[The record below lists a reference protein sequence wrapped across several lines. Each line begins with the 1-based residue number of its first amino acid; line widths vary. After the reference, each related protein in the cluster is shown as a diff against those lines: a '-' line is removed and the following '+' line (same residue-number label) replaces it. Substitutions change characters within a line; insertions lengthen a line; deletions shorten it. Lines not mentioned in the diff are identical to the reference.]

1 MSLSINPVRR
11 AVRHAIAIG
20 AAGAVLTVGIG
31 TSQALAAPT
40 PSPTPTPTAS
50 TATLPKL
57 PTAPK
62 VRIGFFANLTHAP
75 ALVAQ
80 QLRLFE
86 QNLNREGTQV
96 EYVLFNAGPAVI
108 EAMKGGAIDV
118 AYIGPNPS
126 ITGYNS
132 TNGTLLKVVS
142 GATSGGAYLVVKPG
156 INTVAD
162 LRGKKIATPQLGNT
176 QDVALRSWLKT
187 QGLQTTV
194 AGGGDVTV
202 IPTENA
208 QSLTLFKRGDIDGAW
223 VPEPWASRL
232 VLEAGAKVLLDEK
245 TLWPPSGQ
253 YVTTN
258 IIASQP
264 FLNQYPGTVR
274 SILQA
279 NNTAIRYIAAN
290 VLKSKDIV
298 QEQIT
303 KWTGKPLPDA
313 VINRSWG
320 NVRFTWDPLPLTL
333 KQGADDAVSVGL
345 LSLGS
350 KGLSGI
356 YDLRLLNSV
365 LKASKA
371 RTVTAGGLG
380 QQ

>member
-1 MSLSINPVRR
+1 MSLSITPVRR
-11 AVRHAIAIG
+11 AVRHALAIG

-40 PSPTPTPTAS
+40 PSPTPIPTAS

-62 VRIGFFANLTHAP
+62 VRIGFFATLTHAP

-208 QSLTLFKRGDIDGAW
+208 QSLTLFKRGDIDGAR

-274 SILQA
+274 SVLQA

-298 QEQIT
+298 QQQIT

-333 KQGADDAVSVGL
+333 KQGADDAVSIGL

-365 LKASKA
+365 LAASKA

>member
-1 MSLSINPVRR
+1 MSLSITPVRR
-11 AVRHAIAIG
+11 AVRQAIAIG

-75 ALVAQ
+75 ALVGQ

-274 SILQA
+274 SVLQA

-333 KQGADDAVSVGL
+333 KQGADDAVSIGL

-365 LKASKA
+365 LAASKA

>member
-1 MSLSINPVRR
+1 MSLSITPVRR
-11 AVRHAIAIG
+11 AVRHALAIG

-40 PSPTPTPTAS
+40 PSPTPIPTAS

-75 ALVAQ
+75 ALVGQ

-208 QSLTLFKRGDIDGAW
+208 QSLTLFKRGDIDGAR

-274 SILQA
+274 SVLQA

-333 KQGADDAVSVGL
+333 KQGADDAVSIGL

-365 LKASKA
+365 LAASKA

>member
-1 MSLSINPVRR
+1 MSLSISPVRR

-57 PTAPK
+57 ATAPK

-162 LRGKKIATPQLGNT
+162 LRGKKIATPQLANT

-202 IPTENA
+202 IPTDNA

-274 SILQA
+274 SVLQA

-298 QEQIT
+298 QQQIT

-333 KQGADDAVSVGL
+333 KQGADDAVSIGL

-365 LKASKA
+365 LAASKA
-371 RTVTAGGLG
+371 RTVTASGLG

>member
-1 MSLSINPVRR
+1 MSLSISPVRR

-50 TATLPKL
+50 TSTLPKL
-57 PTAPK
+57 ATAPK

-118 AYIGPNPS
+118 ACIVPNPS

-194 AGGGDVTV
+194 SGGGDVTV

-232 VLEAGAKVLLDEK
+232 VLEAGAKVLLDER
-245 TLWPPSGQ
+245 TLWPPGGQ
-253 YVTTN
+253 YVTTQ

-274 SILQA
+274 SVLQA
-279 NNTAIRYIAAN
+279 NNTAIRYIATN

-320 NVRFTWDPLPLTL
+320 NVRFH
-333 KQGADDAVSVGL
+333 
-345 LSLGS
+345 LGP
-350 KGLSGI
+350 
-356 YDLRLLNSV
+356 
-365 LKASKA
+365 ATPHAQA
-371 RTVTAGGLG
+371 RGR
-380 QQ
+380 

>member
-1 MSLSINPVRR
+1 MSLATTSVRR
-11 AVRHAIAIG
+11 AVRQALAIG
-20 AAGAVLTVGIG
+20 AAGAVLAIGIG

-40 PSPTPTPTAS
+40 PSPSPTPTVSA
-50 TATLPKL
+50 ALPKL

-118 AYIGPNPS
+118 SYIGPNPS

-176 QDVALRSWLKT
+176 QDVALRTWLKT

-202 IPTENA
+202 IPTDNA
-208 QSLTLFKRGDIDGAW
+208 QSLSLFKRGDIDGAW

-232 VLEAGAKVLLDEK
+232 ILEAGAKVLVDEK
-245 TLWPPSGQ
+245 TLWQPSGQ

-258 IIASQP
+258 IIASQA

-279 NNTAIRYIAAN
+279 NNTAIRYIASN
-290 VLKSKDIV
+290 VLKSRDIV

-345 LSLGS
+345 LTLGP
-350 KGLSGI
+350 KGVSGI

-380 QQ
+380 LQ

>member
-40 PSPTPTPTAS
+40 PSPSPTPTVSA
-50 TATLPKL
+50 ALPKL

-118 AYIGPNPS
+118 SYIGPNPS

-176 QDVALRSWLKT
+176 QDVALRTWLKT

-202 IPTENA
+202 IPTDNA
-208 QSLTLFKRGDIDGAW
+208 QSLSLFKRGDIDGAW

-232 VLEAGAKVLLDEK
+232 ILEAGAKVLVDEK
-245 TLWPPSGQ
+245 TLWQPSGQ

-258 IIASQP
+258 IIASQA

-279 NNTAIRYIAAN
+279 NNTAIRYIASN
-290 VLKSKDIV
+290 VLKSRDIV

-333 KQGADDAVSVGL
+333 KRGADDAVSVGL
-345 LSLGS
+345 LTLGP
-350 KGLSGI
+350 KGVSGI

-380 QQ
+380 LQ

>member
-1 MSLSINPVRR
+1 
-11 AVRHAIAIG
+11 VRHAIAIG

-118 AYIGPNPS
+118 SFIGPNPA

-194 AGGGDVTV
+194 SGGGDVTV

-253 YVTTN
+253 YVTTQ

-274 SILQA
+274 SVLQA

>member
-1 MSLSINPVRR
+1 MSLSITPVRR

-333 KQGADDAVSVGL
+333 KQGADDAISVGL

>member
-1 MSLSINPVRR
+1 MSLTITPVRR

-245 TLWPPSGQ
+245 MLWPPSGQ

-333 KQGADDAVSVGL
+333 KQGADDAISVGL

>member
-1 MSLSINPVRR
+1 MSLATTSVRR
-11 AVRHAIAIG
+11 AVRQALAIG
-20 AAGAVLTVGIG
+20 AAGAVLAIGIG

-40 PSPTPTPTAS
+40 PSPSPTPTVSA
-50 TATLPKL
+50 ALPKL

-118 AYIGPNPS
+118 SYIGPNPS

-176 QDVALRSWLKT
+176 QDVALRTWLKT

-202 IPTENA
+202 IPTDNA
-208 QSLTLFKRGDIDGAW
+208 QSLSLFKRGDIDGAW

-232 VLEAGAKVLLDEK
+232 ILEAGAKVLVDEK
-245 TLWPPSGQ
+245 TLWQPSGQ

-258 IIASQP
+258 IIASQA

-279 NNTAIRYIAAN
+279 NNTAIRFIASN
-290 VLKSKDIV
+290 VLKSRDIV

-345 LSLGS
+345 LTLGPN
-350 KGLSGI
+350 GVSGI

-380 QQ
+380 LQ